1 MDHPLE
7 IGINIRHLV
16 IYGILTLEN
25 LEAKLE
31 SAEPASNRS
40 AEVCCMF
47 VMSSLFIPQD
57 DQTCRCWE
65 MCCTDAQHMEE
76 DTHTHMQHVVHFL
89 PSSVHPVWMMSTDDR
104 VKHIMLHE
112 MDFLTLDSSIMNHWQ
127 QFACLYAWWFT
138 LHGWIMLN
146 YVELFGRCPGNCKSG
161 CCRWTRPVI
170 WSRQSPF
177 CVSSV
182 PGVPLY
188 GKTMESQCASFW
200 TSTWETRYCRRLGT
214 VDILVLV

>member
-76 DTHTHMQHVVHFL
+76 DTHTHATCCSFL
-89 PSSVHPVWMMSTDDR
+89 ALLSASSVNDVDGWPSKTYYVARDGFPHSWFFNYES
-104 VKHIMLHE
+104 
-112 MDFLTLDSSIMNHWQ
+112 LTTV
-127 QFACLYAWWFT
+127 CLFVCLMFYLAW
-138 LHGWIMLN
+138 LN
-146 YVELFGRCPGNCKSG
+146 YVELC
-161 CCRWTRPVI
+161 WIV
-170 WSRQSPF
+170 WQVSRELHKWMLSLNEAGDL
-177 CVSSV
+177 VSSDHLFCLV
-182 PGVPLY
+182 SPWCPSLRENHGIAV
-188 GKTMESQCASFW
+188 
-200 TSTWETRYCRRLGT
+200 R
-214 VDILVLV
+214 ILLDKHVGD